1 MGFEGTLM
9 HDNKIDISIIVP
21 IYNEEKYLIRCIE
34 SILTQDLDNWE
45 LILVD
50 DGSIDNSRKI
60 CDAYSSKDN
69 RIKVIYKENEGV
81 SVARNVG
88 ISVAKGIYIGFVDAD
103 DWIKPI
109 MYKVLLA
116 TAVRFKTDIVM
127 CDATTVFS
135 DKKKSL
141 DTIGQ
146 LSESIKLNKGDI
158 SPSLL
163 VELAGSA
170 CRCIYKRDLIEQ
182 HEVKFPKDIAFSE
195 DCIFN
200 LFCFGY
206 AQNMYYL
213 KQPLYYRFVN
223 INSTV
228 HRFHDDYFIKLKNA
242 AWTID
247 KALQLLWN
255 DDLNYIKYFQKKFVG
270 ATFGAINN
278 YYYTTSTFSAK
289 ERIQILREIC
299 DDEYLR
305 KAIAAAN
312 INDLRGRF
320 ILHRQ
325 VIFLAMI
332 AKVVNWKNKR

>member
-1 MGFEGTLM
+1 MCEK
-9 HDNKIDISIIVP
+9 KIDISIIVP
-21 IYNEEKYLIRCIE
+21 IYNEEKCLIRCIE
-34 SILTQDLDNWE
+34 SILTQNLENWE

-60 CDAYSSKDN
+60 CDAYSYKDT

-88 ISVAKGIYIGFVDAD
+88 ISVAKGTYIGFVDAD
-103 DWIKPI
+103 DWIKPT

-116 TAVRFKTDIVM
+116 VAVHFKPDIVM
-127 CDATTVFS
+127 CDVTTVFS

-141 DTIGQ
+141 DTIRQ
-146 LSESIKLNKGDI
+146 LSESMKLSKGDI

-163 VELAGSA
+163 VELAGST
-170 CRCIYKRDLIEQ
+170 CRCIYKRELIEK
-182 HEVKFPKDIAFSE
+182 HGIKFPKDIAFSE

-206 AQNMYYL
+206 AKNVYYL
-213 KQPLYYRFVN
+213 KQPFYYRFVN

-228 HRFHDDYFIKLKNA
+228 HRFHDDYFIKLKKA
-242 AWTID
+242 TEAID
-247 KALQLLWN
+247 QVLRLLWN

-278 YYYTTSTFSAK
+278 YYYRTSTFNAR
-289 ERIQILREIC
+289 ERIQILRKIC
-299 DDEYLR
+299 DDEHLR
-305 KAIAAAN
+305 KAIVAAK
-312 INDLRGRF
+312 INDPRGKL
-320 ILHRQ
+320 ILNRQ
-325 VIFLAMI
+325 VILLAI
-332 AKVVNWKNKR
+332 CAKLVNWKNRR